1 MLPSLNSS
9 SLQSPA
15 PVALCPAA
23 AAQPM
28 RGGIP
33 PTKAPIH
40 VFKTEI
46 RFIGVYTPAYSTIFK
61 PPRKAVVGFTPN
73 HKLPT
78 PNNPATLANIKAPF
92 LPIRPRTSGRFRV
105 LLICAS
111 YLGSSNIFR
120 AFAEAQH
127 SAVPEVRK
135 TRVNAESEGD
145 AVVAGSKRAGTG
157 YREYAVAVVR
167 TIRKE
172 RRGFERARHVVNNR
186 RRDVAGIVEE
196 RVERREDASRGRG
209 ASPLASAF
217 KRFRLR

>member
-1 MLPSLNSS
+1 M
-9 SLQSPA
+9 
-15 PVALCPAA
+15 
-23 AAQPM
+23 
-28 RGGIP
+28 
-33 PTKAPIH
+33 
-40 VFKTEI
+40 
-46 RFIGVYTPAYSTIFK
+46 
-61 PPRKAVVGFTPN
+61 
-73 HKLPT
+73 
-78 PNNPATLANIKAPF
+78 
-92 LPIRPRTSGRFRV
+92 
-105 LLICAS
+105 
-111 YLGSSNIFR
+111 
-120 AFAEAQH
+120 
-127 SAVPEVRK
+127 PEVRK